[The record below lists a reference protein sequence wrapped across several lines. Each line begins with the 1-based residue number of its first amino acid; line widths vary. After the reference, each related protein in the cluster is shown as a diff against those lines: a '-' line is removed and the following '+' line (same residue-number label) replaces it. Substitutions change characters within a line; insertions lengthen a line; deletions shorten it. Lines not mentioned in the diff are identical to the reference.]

1 MSTERGACAWRAAP
15 LHPRPLASSYEGE
28 GRWRG
33 TVDAEER
40 RDLKMDERAADLG
53 FAGLFIRLRID
64 LSRWIGDGRSGE
76 VGL

>member
-1 MSTERGACAWRAAP
+1 MVRVRGVRRPCTLGPLQAAMK
-15 LHPRPLASSYEGE
+15 E

-33 TVDAEER
+33 TADAEER
-40 RDLKMDERAADLG
+40 RDLKMDGRAADLG

>member
-1 MSTERGACAWRAAP
+1 MKRGLRVRDVRRPRALAP
-15 LHPRPLASSYEGE
+15 LQAARKE
-28 GRWRG
+28 GRRRG
-33 TVDAEER
+33 VADAEGR
-40 RDLKMDERAADLG
+40 RDLKMDGRAADLG